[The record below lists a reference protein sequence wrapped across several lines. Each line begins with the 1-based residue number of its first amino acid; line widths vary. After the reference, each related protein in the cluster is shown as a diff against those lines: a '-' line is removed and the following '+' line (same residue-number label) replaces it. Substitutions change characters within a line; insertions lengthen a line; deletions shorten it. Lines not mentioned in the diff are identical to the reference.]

1 MVFDSDFKSYGLSSP
16 DVLWVPQHKY
26 QGAIQPKPPA
36 MFSSHSFLWGCAV
49 CVNLKKSS
57 AGIGPQLAKEAD
69 TAFIIHGLLRLA
81 GSHRKQKLYASWF
94 VEIWGY
100 PAQPIYSC
108 SIALMNW
115 LVCSSNKT
123 ALGLIVENV
132 FLVTIPLG
140 SPAQPVLGLI
150 LYL

>member
-1 MVFDSDFKSYGLSSP
+1 MGPTAQVPRGYTTQASSTVFLTLFSAGLCSLCEFK
-16 DVLWVPQHKY
+16 
-26 QGAIQPKPPA
+26 
-36 MFSSHSFLWGCAV
+36 
-49 CVNLKKSS
+49 KKSV
-57 AGIGPQLAKEAD
+57 GIGPQLAKEAD
-69 TAFIIHGLLRLA
+69 TDTAFIVHGLLRLA

-94 VEIWGY
+94 VKIWGY

-115 LVCSSNKT
+115 LVCSSNTT

>member
-1 MVFDSDFKSYGLSSP
+1 
-16 DVLWVPQHKY
+16 
-26 QGAIQPKPPA
+26 
-36 MFSSHSFLWGCAV
+36 
-49 CVNLKKSS
+49 
-57 AGIGPQLAKEAD
+57 
-69 TAFIIHGLLRLA
+69 LA

-94 VEIWGY
+94 VKIWGY

-150 LYL
+150 PYL

>member
-1 MVFDSDFKSYGLSSP
+1 
-16 DVLWVPQHKY
+16 
-26 QGAIQPKPPA
+26 
-36 MFSSHSFLWGCAV
+36 
-49 CVNLKKSS
+49 VNLKKSS

>member
-1 MVFDSDFKSYGLSSP
+1 MGPASQVPRGYTAQVSSTVFLTLFSVGLCS
-16 DVLWVPQHKY
+16 L
-26 QGAIQPKPPA
+26 
-36 MFSSHSFLWGCAV
+36 CE
-49 CVNLKKSS
+49 LKKSS

-69 TAFIIHGLLRLA
+69 TAFIVHGLLRLA

-94 VEIWGY
+94 VKILGY

-123 ALGLIVENV
+123 ALGLIVETV